1 MFTLVKE
8 KDKAVLT
15 MYGYVGGYYLDYR
28 NVAAALEDITRSK
41 IQQVDV
47 HLHTNG
53 GSVFDG
59 NLIYNFIASF
69 KGNID
74 IYIDGIAASMGAVI
88 IMAANRVHIAEN
100 GFIMIHNATGDVSG
114 NAKQL
119 VEAAKLLRSIER
131 NFVVKLADKTGKTL
145 EEIQS
150 TYFDGNDHWIDADDA
165 IKLGL
170 VTSKFTAK
178 NGNLT
183 FTKSDAVKQGLAGIF
198 DKYTATL
205 QIEPKPDLNM
215 KRVNMKL
222 KLDENATE
230 EAAVS
235 AIEAIEQR
243 AVAAEQ
249 ELSLLKQKEA
259 EAKKA
264 KAALL
269 VSDAIKEQRIGATAK
284 SEWLKMFEDNFE
296 QAEKVLK
303 SVERRTT
310 AKDVVESDNDQDA
323 DLLKMTWDEADK
335 AGRTVEMKQKYP
347 DVYKE
352 KYKAT
357 FGKEPK
363 I

>member
-28 NVAAALEDITRSK
+28 NVAAALDDITRSK

-131 NFVVKLADKTGKTL
+131 NFVSKLADKTGKTI

-150 TYFDGNDHWIDADDA
+150 TYFDGNDHWIDADEA
-165 IKLGL
+165 INLGL
-170 VTSKFTAK
+170 ATSKFTAK

-198 DKYTATL
+198 DKYTAVL
-205 QIEPKPDLNM
+205 HEPKPDLNM
-215 KRVNMKL
+215 KKVTMKL

-230 EAAVS
+230 EVVVS
-235 AIEAIEQR
+235 AIDALEQR
-243 AVAAEQ
+243 ATKAEN
-249 ELSLLKQKEA
+249 ELVLFKQKEA
-259 EAKKA
+259 DDKKA
-264 KAALL
+264 KATLL
-269 VSDAIKEQRIGATAK
+269 VDNAIIEQRIGAKAK

-296 QAEKVLK
+296 RAEKVLE
-303 SVERRTT
+303 SIERRTT
-310 AKDVVESDNDQDA
+310 AKDVVGSDNDQDA